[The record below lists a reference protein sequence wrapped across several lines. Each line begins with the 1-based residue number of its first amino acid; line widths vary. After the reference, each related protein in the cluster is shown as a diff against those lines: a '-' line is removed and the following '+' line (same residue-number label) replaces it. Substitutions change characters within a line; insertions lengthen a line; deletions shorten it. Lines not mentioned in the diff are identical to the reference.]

1 MKVLTI
7 VAQVLTWVGRNC
19 QFWFQFQK
27 NLTKVGLLKLM
38 VSKLTRSK
46 VKCGMG
52 QKSDNQYDLNVKSK
66 PDPRVDSKWEENW
79 NLTSNSNSLFR
90 VKVRS
95 SIGFSILVLVSP
107 HFHMLFYFFKQA
119 NENNNFFF
127 SSVQAQRKEV

>member
-1 MKVLTI
+1 
-7 VAQVLTWVGRNC
+7 
-19 QFWFQFQK
+19 
-27 NLTKVGLLKLM
+27 M

-52 QKSDNQYDLNVKSK
+52 QKSNNQYDLNVKSK

>member
-1 MKVLTI
+1 
-7 VAQVLTWVGRNC
+7 VGRNR

-27 NLTKVGLLKLM
+27 NLTKTWTFGTM
-38 VSKLTRSK
+38 VLELERSK

-52 QKSDNQYDLNVKSK
+52 QKSNDQYDLNIESK
-66 PDPRVDSKWEENW
+66 PDQGVDSKWEENW

-119 NENNNFFF
+119 NESNNFFF
-127 SSVQAQRKEV
+127 SNVQAQRKEV